1 MQAEVAPSGEQKRIT
16 EDTGALQTMGGWV
29 GNKEQNGN
37 LNLAPERSQ
46 MRAYTTHLSNAIAM
60 NSAQSIHTTEET

>member
-1 MQAEVAPSGEQKRIT
+1 M
-16 EDTGALQTMGGWV
+16 

-46 MRAYTTHLSNAIAM
+46 MRAYTTHVSNAIAM
-60 NSAQSIHTTEET
+60 NSAQRIYTTEETTHRRHTAIAAVAH